1 MELALLIIGGVSAAV
16 FAHTYFIYP
25 LSMAALATLFPKK
38 YRVDDAGSPRLS
50 ILVSARNEERVIERT
65 IRRLL
70 ECDYDRAKLEI
81 LVGSDGSTDATPEIL
96 GRLADEFANVRPF
109 VFEKSRGK
117 AATLNELATRARG
130 ELIGFCDAN
139 TYYSE
144 RALRELTKY
153 HPDERVGGVSGELT
167 LVEGDPEASDGS
179 QELRYWD
186 LECRL
191 KSYEGKVGA
200 LVGANGGIYWVR
212 RELYSPF
219 PTNRLVNDDFYQAV
233 KVLEAGKDFVYEPL
247 ASGVE
252 DAAPSIAA
260 EYRRKTRIQERNFD
274 ALPAMWGALNPAR
287 GLSAYAFFSHKI
299 LRWVSPFFLATFAA
313 AAFTAAG
320 LYGGAYW
327 WAAGATA
334 GAMALSALG
343 WALNKLGAR
352 VGVLLSGYYFMM
364 TNVAFIVGAVRALGG
379 KRVATWEPTERRR

>member
-16 FAHTYFIYP
+16 FAHTYFLYP
-25 LSMAALATLFPKK
+25 LSMAALATLAPRK
-38 YRVDDAGSPRLS
+38 YRVDVGAAPRLS
-50 ILVSARNEERVIERT
+50 ILISARNEERVIERT
-65 IRRLL
+65 VRRLL
-70 ECDYDRAKLEI
+70 ACDYDREKIEI
-81 LVGSDGSTDATPEIL
+81 LVGSDGSTDGTNDL
-96 GRLADEFANVRPF
+96 LRRLAEEFTNVRPF
-109 VFEKSRGK
+109 FSEKSRGK
-117 AATLNELATRARG
+117 AATLNDLATRARG

-153 HPDERVGGVSGELT
+153 YSDERVGGVSGELT
-167 LVEGDPEASDGS
+167 LVEGDPDASDGS

-191 KSYEGKVGA
+191 KNFEGKVGA

-212 RELYSPF
+212 RELYVPF
-219 PTNRLVNDDFYQAV
+219 PPDRLVNDDFFQAV

-252 DAAPSIAA
+252 DAAPSIAE

-287 GLSAYAFFSHKI
+287 GVKAYAFFSHKI
-299 LRWVSPFFLATFAA
+299 LRWVSPFFLATFVATTWLA
-313 AAFTAAG
+313 AAF
-320 LYGGAYW
+320 YGGWYW
-327 WAAGATA
+327 WAGGATG
-334 GAMALSALG
+334 GALALSALG

-352 VGVLLSGYYFMM
+352 VGILLAGYYFFM
-364 TNVAFIVGAVRALGG
+364 TNVAFVVGAFRALFG
-379 KRVATWEPTERRR
+379 KRVATWEPTERR